1 MNTKLCLL
9 NRHATLKWNY
19 VKEGTHDAD
28 GSLPPLLHDL
38 LAVLHGPGLVV
49 REGRDGVSLGVAPV
63 TPRPPLRGHLGV
75 QAEHVTEL
83 RDLTHPALQHGAPAV
98 SATGA
103 NINTGSIFAKLPPLQ
118 LTTKTR
124 GRKLASNE
132 GCIFARL

>member
-9 NRHATLKWNY
+9 NRHATLKWKY
-19 VKEGTHDAD
+19 AKEGTHDAD

-49 REGRDGVSLGVAPV
+49 REGRDGVV
-63 TPRPPLRGHLGV
+63 TPRPVPLRGHLGV
-75 QAEHVTEL
+75 QPEHVTEL
-83 RDLTHPALQHGAPAV
+83 RDLTHPALQHRAPAV